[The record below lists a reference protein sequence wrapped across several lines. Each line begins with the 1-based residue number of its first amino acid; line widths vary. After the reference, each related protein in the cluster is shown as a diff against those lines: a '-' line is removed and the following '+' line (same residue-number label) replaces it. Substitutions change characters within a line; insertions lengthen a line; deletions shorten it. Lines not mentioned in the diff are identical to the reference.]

1 MNIIKSFKK
10 AIILSSL
17 ALFCFSCT
25 DDEIELEEPLIEDEL
40 GIIGSWNAFEA
51 IADQPLF
58 DINQDGLNSTDLLI
72 EMPCRNFN
80 LDLKENGTFVYRES
94 SWVWNTNTTTHSCN
108 PVQNDIITEGAW
120 EVNEDY
126 SLIIFT
132 VAGNQSF
139 VAIDFDGNVL
149 SFQSSS
155 IFFSLNKSGDAAN
168 IYGTLYF
175 SKN

>member
-10 AIILSSL
+10 AIILLSL
-17 ALFCFSCT
+17 VLICANCT
-25 DDEIELEEPLIEDEL
+25 NIDIEPDKPLIEDEL
-40 GIIGSWNAFEA
+40 GIIGNWKAFIA

-58 DINQDGLNSTDLLI
+58 DINQDGVNSTDLLT

-80 LDLKENGTFVYRES
+80 LNLKKNGTFMYRES
-94 SWVWNTNTTTHSCN
+94 SWVWNTTTATHSCN
-108 PVQNDIITEGAW
+108 PLQNDIITEGTW

-139 VAIDFDGNVL
+139 VAFDLDDNVL
-149 SFQSSS
+149 SYRSSS
-155 IFFSLNKSGDAAN
+155 IFFSLNKNGDTED